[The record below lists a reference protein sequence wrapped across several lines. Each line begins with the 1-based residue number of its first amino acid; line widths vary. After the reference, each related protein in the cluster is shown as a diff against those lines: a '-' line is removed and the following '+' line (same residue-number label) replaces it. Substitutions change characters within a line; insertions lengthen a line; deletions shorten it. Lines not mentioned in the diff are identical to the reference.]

1 MHRLI
6 SAFTSLTPC
15 TYLGGG
21 TLTLDNAQKDA
32 SPSRFALLPESCWW
46 RLAIAPLL
54 DTYCEIQNHGYS
66 HHGKPTLIAV
76 SKENNPMQ
84 ITIELPD
91 DIANQLQLQPAN
103 ISRRILELIAAD
115 NYRQGRIGAAQV
127 RRMLNFSSRWET
139 YEFLKREKAYLPY
152 TEDDLEQDVQVI
164 RNVLAKE

>member
-1 MHRLI
+1 
-6 SAFTSLTPC
+6 
-15 TYLGGG
+15 
-21 TLTLDNAQKDA
+21 
-32 SPSRFALLPESCWW
+32 
-46 RLAIAPLL
+46 
-54 DTYCEIQNHGYS
+54 
-66 HHGKPTLIAV
+66 
-76 SKENNPMQ
+76 MQ

-152 TEDDLEQDVQVI
+152 TEDDLEQDAQAI
-164 RNVLAKE
+164 RNVLANE

>member
-1 MHRLI
+1 
-6 SAFTSLTPC
+6 
-15 TYLGGG
+15 
-21 TLTLDNAQKDA
+21 
-32 SPSRFALLPESCWW
+32 
-46 RLAIAPLL
+46 
-54 DTYCEIQNHGYS
+54 
-66 HHGKPTLIAV
+66 
-76 SKENNPMQ
+76 MQ

-152 TEDDLEQDVQVI
+152 TEDDLEQDAQAI
-164 RNVLAKE
+164 RNVLTKE

>member
-1 MHRLI
+1 
-6 SAFTSLTPC
+6 
-15 TYLGGG
+15 
-21 TLTLDNAQKDA
+21 
-32 SPSRFALLPESCWW
+32 
-46 RLAIAPLL
+46 
-54 DTYCEIQNHGYS
+54 
-66 HHGKPTLIAV
+66 
-76 SKENNPMQ
+76 MQ

-152 TEDDLEQDVQVI
+152 TEEDLEQDAQAI

>member
-1 MHRLI
+1 
-6 SAFTSLTPC
+6 
-15 TYLGGG
+15 
-21 TLTLDNAQKDA
+21 
-32 SPSRFALLPESCWW
+32 
-46 RLAIAPLL
+46 
-54 DTYCEIQNHGYS
+54 
-66 HHGKPTLIAV
+66 
-76 SKENNPMQ
+76 MQ

-152 TEDDLEQDVQVI
+152 TEDDLDQDAQAI